1 MLFPA
6 LKEGAKRA
14 GKDYNTLE
22 KILFIPASN
31 DPDDKQRAIES
42 TACK

>member
-22 KILFIPASN
+22 IIIYSSLL
-31 DPDDKQRAIES
+31 
-42 TACK
+42 